1 VSATLS
7 STFPGIHR
15 PAVACALAGLLLLL
29 LAASASAQDPATEPA
44 QGLLP
49 ETAFEAGFRKFVLAK
64 NTFSPYY
71 SWDADMGVDLTVY
84 RKRRGGLQFFSIFQT
99 VGTSNLGA
107 KIGVGGTGYVI
118 RVAYV
123 RQVSQRLDV
132 SAGLTH
138 LSSHFTRDLDAKTAE
153 RRAAGEAVPD
163 VEDLQEYNAVFV
175 RALARFREA
184 RFRPEVEAILQ
195 PINLRLNGHLGKY
208 VRPLYVKTRFVLGQP
223 RGTAIVLETRHE
235 VGRRPF
241 NWFSLGW
248 EPLAR
253 TRAGDRLQLYFAG
266 SPGHRVHSSPNVGAL
281 RDGLAFGIRMRFRS
295 PS

>member
-7 STFPGIHR
+7 STVPGIHR
-15 PAVACALAGLLLLL
+15 HTAVARAAAGLLLLL
-29 LAASASAQDPATEPA
+29 VAASASGQEAGREPA

-49 ETAFEAGFRKFVLAK
+49 DMAFETGFRKFALAK

-84 RKRRGGLQFFSIFQT
+84 RKGRGGLQFLSIFQT

-123 RQVSQRLDV
+123 RRMSDGLDV
-132 SAGLTH
+132 SAGITH
-138 LSSHFTRDLDAKTAE
+138 LSSHFTRDLDAKTDE

-175 RALARFREA
+175 RALARFRQV
-184 RFRPEVEAILQ
+184 RFQPEVEAILQ
-195 PINLRLNGHLGKY
+195 PINLRLDGHLAKY
-208 VRPLYVKTRFVLGQP
+208 VRPLYVKTRLVLGHP
-223 RGTAIVLETRHE
+223 RGTTVVLETRHE

-241 NWFSLGW
+241 NWFLLGW

-253 TRAGDRLQLYFAG
+253 AGARDRLQVYLAG
-266 SPGHRVHSSPNVGAL
+266 SPGHRMHSSPNVGAL
-281 RDGLAFGIRMRFRS
+281 RDGISLGIRMRFRS
-295 PS
+295 R